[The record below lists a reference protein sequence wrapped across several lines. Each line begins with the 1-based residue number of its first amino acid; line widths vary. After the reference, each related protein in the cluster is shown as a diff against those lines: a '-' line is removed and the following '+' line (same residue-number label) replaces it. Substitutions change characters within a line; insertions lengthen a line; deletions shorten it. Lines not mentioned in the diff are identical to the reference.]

1 MVSFTTSL
9 VAAAVAVTSFA
20 SPSSSQT
27 LDPNNLAVGE
37 FFKPSGP
44 IVSGFFNTT
53 ASFRRSPCPALN
65 TLANHGHLPRN
76 GQGITKT
83 QIGSALKSVLNQGD
97 DAVVA
102 LLASLPDVI
111 ALSDLS
117 QYNIWD
123 HDASLVHTDAH
134 FGRDPS
140 EVNIKLAN
148 DLFNRG
154 KASKALGVNEV
165 GNAYKDRRLAGKPYE
180 PKYSLSDAQKTQS
193 YSQGAGLLLVF
204 GAKNGESVSLDVAR
218 SFLVDER
225 IPLGWKRAA
234 TPITVADSRATSA
247 KLRQVAEAM

>member
-1 MVSFTTSL
+1 MVSLGTSL
-9 VAAAVAVTSFA
+9 VAAAVAVASFA
-20 SPSSSQT
+20 SPSSSRV
-27 LDPNNLAVGE
+27 LDPNKLVVGE
-37 FFKPSGP
+37 FFKPSGH

-53 ASFRRSPCPALN
+53 APFRRSPCPALN
-65 TLANHGHLPRN
+65 ALANHGHLSRD
-76 GQGITKT
+76 GQGITKD

-102 LLASLPDVI
+102 LLASLPETI

-117 QYNIWD
+117 QHNVWD

-134 FGRDPS
+134 FGRDPA
-140 EVNIKLAN
+140 EVNITLAN
-148 DLFNRG
+148 DLLNRG
-154 KASKALGVNEV
+154 KASNKLGVNEV
-165 GNAYKDRRLAGKPYE
+165 GNAYKDRRQAGKPYE

-218 SFLVDER
+218 SFLVEER
-225 IPLGWKRAA
+225 IPDGWKPAA

-247 KLRQVAEAM
+247 KLREVAEAV

>member
-1 MVSFTTSL
+1 MVSCASI
-9 VAAAVAVTSFA
+9 VAVAVAVASFV
-20 SPSSSQT
+20 SSSSSRI
-27 LDPNNLAVGE
+27 LDPNKLAVGE
-37 FFKPSGP
+37 FFRPSGHV
-44 IVSGFFNTT
+44 VSGFFNTT

-65 TLANHGHLPRN
+65 VLANHGHLPRN
-76 GQGITKT
+76 GQGITKD

-102 LLASLPDVI
+102 LLASLPDTI

-117 QYNIWD
+117 QHNVWD

-134 FGRDPS
+134 FGHDPS
-140 EVNIKLAN
+140 EVNISLAN

-154 KASKALGVNEV
+154 KISNKLGVNEV
-165 GNAYKDRRLAGKPYE
+165 GNAYKDRRQEGKSHE

-218 SFLVDER
+218 SFLIDER
-225 IPLGWKRAA
+225 IPQGWKPAA

-247 KLRQVAEAM
+247 KIREVAEAM